1 MKRTT
6 SMTEFTLE
14 IDGSK
19 SGEGTA
25 GNHQVFDPHNSFNSG
40 GLDQSFLATSTAAAS
55 PLSIRRNLADSVETA
70 HFLRACSLCKRRLIP
85 GRDIYMYR
93 YIYINI
99 LLCTQILSL
108 EFLGLDSFLD
118 VKEVMN
124 RLPREIVD
132 ARNQR

>member
-1 MKRTT
+1 MKRTI

-25 GNHQVFDPHNSFNSG
+25 GNHQAFDPHNSFNSG

-55 PLSIRRNLADSVETA
+55 PLSIRRNIADSVETA

-93 YIYINI
+93 YIYKHPPLYSNSLSRISWPRLVFMKLI
-99 LLCTQILSL
+99 ILSY
-108 EFLGLDSFLD
+108 LGL
-118 VKEVMN
+118 
-124 RLPREIVD
+124 R
-132 ARNQR
+132 